1 MIDPTGVRNVEEVVN
16 PATFSTRHPAL
27 NFDVDEA
34 LRREPLRSD
43 LRYVIGQHGDEDCN
57 YYLEV
62 GETNYKFQFVASG
75 EGFLVTNWIVE
86 DALRATLVGDYD
98 EITEIDPNA
107 EGTDRWEH
115 YYNTPYLQVTISL
128 PRPHLNVEDRAVAM
142 SPYVEYQRVRALQ
155 QVEQQRQLDEQA
167 EIRRVRMAA
176 WDLTHAKALE
186 TLRSFLTPEQR
197 RTESRYKHF
206 TVIGSEGGRYRIWTT
221 GSVQGNVQWLGEN
234 GKPRGSMCAHLRERT
249 QLPAPDHWLGQMLE
263 IRADESRWVAIAHHM
278 SGEVHPIM
286 QAHWEAIGA
295 ATTPEV
301 LPPPEPDDGTVPEES
316 VPGETMRRMI
326 ADLEATRAARS

>member
-43 LRYVIGQHGDEDCN
+43 LRYVIGQHGDED
-57 YYLEV
+57 
-62 GETNYKFQFVASG
+62 
-75 EGFLVTNWIVE
+75 
-86 DALRATLVGDYD
+86 ALRATLVGDYD
-98 EITEIDPNA
+98 EVTEIDPNA
-107 EGTDRWEH
+107 EDANRWEH

-142 SPYVEYQRVRALQ
+142 SPYVEYQRVQALQ
-155 QVEQQRQLDEQA
+155 QVERQRQLET
-167 EIRRVRMAA
+167 RRERMAQWA
-176 WDLTHAKALE
+176 LTHAKALK

-206 TVIGSEGGRYRIWTT
+206 TVVGSEGGQYRIWTT

-234 GKPRGSMCAHLRERT
+234 GKPRGLMCAHLRERT

-295 ATTPEV
+295 ADYTTPEV
-301 LPPPEPDDGTVPEES
+301 ALPPEPDDGTVGEEA
-316 VPGETMRRMI
+316 VPGETMRRLI